1 MVYMPK
7 RVMKNRFLDCISLY
21 CPVPVLKTREALDK
35 MEAGEVLE
43 LVADDPAAESDIQYL
58 VKITGQEMLKMEKEG
73 QVFRFLIKKV
83 K

>member
-1 MVYMPK
+1 
-7 RVMKNRFLDCISLY
+7 
-21 CPVPVLKTREALDK
+21 

-58 VKITGQEMLKMEKEG
+58 VKVTGQELLKMDKEG
-73 QVFRFLIKKV
+73 QVIRFLIKKV